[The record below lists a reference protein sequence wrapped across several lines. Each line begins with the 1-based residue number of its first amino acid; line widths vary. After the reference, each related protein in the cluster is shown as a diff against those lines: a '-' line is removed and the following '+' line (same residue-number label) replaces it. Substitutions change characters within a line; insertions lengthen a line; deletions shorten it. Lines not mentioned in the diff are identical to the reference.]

1 MIPEI
6 VYDLFDY
13 LDLGFGDFIGAVFW
27 IVVIAFFVA
36 KITKVKKTR
45 PQRGNGH
52 PTTINGSSGA
62 SAPGPVPARPGNR
75 KTVASDGHTIPK
87 SKDITCEGQYGHDH
101 GERVPRFIVHEEPT
115 LGYCNLNGKI
125 VALKDC
131 WKY

>member
-6 VYDLFDY
+6 VSEILGY
-13 LDLGFGDFIGAVFW
+13 LELGVGDIIGAVFW
-27 IVVIAFFVA
+27 IVVIAFLVGRA
-36 KITKVKKTR
+36 ANVKKTR
-45 PQRGNGH
+45 PQKGTGH
-52 PTTINGSSGA
+52 PTTINGMSGS
-62 SAPGPVPARPGNR
+62 SAPRTAPAHPGNG

>member
-6 VYDLFDY
+6 VSDIVDNMG
-13 LDLGFGDFIGAVFW
+13 LGIGDIFGMVFW
-27 IVVIAFFVA
+27 VVVIAFIVA
-36 KITKVKKTR
+36 RINKEKKTR
-45 PQRGNGH
+45 PQRETGH

-62 SAPGPVPARPGNR
+62 SIPKPAQARPGSR